1 MDVVGDE
8 QHWRSQVQEALSL
21 AESLQDHQAK
31 RVTLELALVYGRLA
45 EYAKRRQRE
54 KVAAAVELLSKTHP
68 APLPAGLARPA
79 TPVKP

>member
-21 AESLQDHQAK
+21 AESLQDQQAK

-54 KVAAAVELLSKTHP
+54 KVAVAVELLSKTP
-68 APLPAGLARPA
+68 APLLFSTARPS
-79 TPVKP
+79 TPAKR

>member
-21 AESLQDHQAK
+21 AESLQDQQAK

-54 KVAAAVELLSKTHP
+54 KVAVAVELLSKTHP
-68 APLPAGLARPA
+68 APLLFSTVRPSA
-79 TPVKP
+79 PTKR